1 MLSAIKLATEAPVV
15 EPLPACGFAAL
26 VDQHGDAIYKFCR
39 RLTFSKEDANDLF
52 QETFQKALE
61 QQHKMGGAK
70 SPESFLFSTAIYLW
84 KSWKR
89 KYARRDRLAP
99 SKPFDENLLYT
110 VNMAED
116 IIVQEE
122 NSLVR
127 AIVAD
132 LPEKFEIPIIMHY
145 SIGMGLADIADTLG
159 LPGGTVKSRL
169 FKARKLI
176 EKGLVLNGY
185 ER

>member
-1 MLSAIKLATEAPVV
+1 MLSAVKSTKEAPAA
-15 EPLPACGFAAL
+15 EPLPAYGFAAL
-26 VDQHGDAIYKFCR
+26 VDEHGDKIYKFCR
-39 RLTFSKEDANDLF
+39 RLTFSKEDADDLF
-52 QETFQKALE
+52 QETFLKALE
-61 QQHKMGGAK
+61 QQHKMATAK
-70 SPESFLFSTAIYLW
+70 SPESFLFSTTIFLW

-110 VNMAED
+110 VNMVED
-116 IIVQEE
+116 IIIEEE
-122 NSLVR
+122 NRTVR

-132 LPEKFEIPIIMHY
+132 LPEKFKVPIIMHY
-145 SIGMGLADIADTLG
+145 SVGMGLAEIADALG
-159 LPGGTVKSRL
+159 LPDGTVKSRL